1 MESRNTSPEGG
12 ESETAPLPESGVLI
26 GFDFSSRQIL
36 AEAGEIRNLEAKSY
50 FSTQGKPLD
59 EMAIILSGTLAVSC
73 QARGEIIELAELGPG
88 EIVGEMSV
96 IDPQNASAYVR
107 VISDEA
113 QLWVLSASQF
123 GALVERDMTLGFQLL
138 KAISIRLC
146 KRIRRNSDTMLRTAE
161 KNRNVFLDM
170 DY

>member
-1 MESRNTSPEGG
+1 
-12 ESETAPLPESGVLI
+12 
-26 GFDFSSRQIL
+26 
-36 AEAGEIRNLEAKSY
+36 
-50 FSTQGKPLD
+50 
-59 EMAIILSGTLAVSC
+59 MAIILSGTFAVSC
-73 QARGEIIELAELGPG
+73 QARGEIIELAQLGAG

-107 VISDEA
+107 VASDEA
-113 QLWVLSASQF
+113 QLWVLSASRF
-123 GALVERDMTLGFQLL
+123 EAMVERDRTLGFQLL

-146 KRIRRNSDTMLRTAE
+146 KRIRRNSDVMLRTAE